1 MEGNVIIAGD
11 SNVERCRRA
20 IAERVKGDARVQ
32 IGVLAGQTM
41 RAVIEGVKEK
51 LWETKE
57 GQNLVMI
64 AGGLN
69 DVLRGNGG
77 GVGKQLR
84 KGVMDLRATSDN
96 VQVLVCTV
104 PEELLRISGVSDAV
118 YWASM
123 FLSSMLVMSLVA
135 LLLTSMVK
143 LPMFCALAV
152 LPHSDFSLVLA
163 MMLLYSVYSNLFC
176 LLVSCV
182 VKTPVFA
189 VFATVCLWMLT
200 YELPLFFMDVPGSV
214 AYSDLTLD
222 QKLLSSVFPN
232 VAIHW
237 IFRIV
242 NLHEEYS

>member
-1 MEGNVIIAGD
+1 
-11 SNVERCRRA
+11 
-20 IAERVKGDARVQ
+20 Q
-32 IGVLAGQTM
+32 
-41 RAVIEGVKEK
+41 
-51 LWETKE
+51 
-57 GQNLVMI
+57 
-64 AGGLN
+64 
-69 DVLRGNGG
+69 
-77 GVGKQLR
+77 
-84 KGVMDLRATSDN
+84 
-96 VQVLVCTV
+96 
-104 PEELLRISGVSDAV
+104 ELLRICGVSDAV

-135 LLLTSMVK
+135 LLLTIMVK

-163 MMLLYSVYSNLFC
+163 IMLLYSVYSNLFC
-176 LLVSCV
+176 LLVSCL

-242 NLHEEYS
+242 NLHEEYNDGSRWSNLHLPGSPYDNVTLLHMVVVVFIYCLIYALFVWYLDNVWPWQYGIPKEPLFCFKVTGG